1 MIIRMLTV
9 GHPTYPTR
17 VQVHRS
23 RLAVV
28 RPGSCTSGT
37 DRQLT
42 VTLISTIFTQY
53 LVSPVWMIRRG
64 DDNWPCVRDIS

>member
-1 MIIRMLTV
+1 MRIRMLSLC
-9 GHPTYPTR
+9 GHRTYPTR

-42 VTLISTIFTQY
+42 VTLISSVCKY
-53 LVSPVWMIRRG
+53 LHSIYTEYLY
-64 DDNWPCVRDIS
+64 NI

>member
-1 MIIRMLTV
+1 MLSLC
-9 GHPTYPTR
+9 GHTTYPTR

-42 VTLISTIFTQY
+42 VRLISGVGKY
-53 LVSPVWMIRRG
+53 LVSLVLMIRRG
-64 DDNWPCVRDIS
+64 DDNWPIVRDIS

>member
-1 MIIRMLTV
+1 MLSPC
-9 GHPTYPTR
+9 GHTTYPTR

-42 VTLISTIFTQY
+42 VTLISSVCKY
-53 LVSPVWMIRRG
+53 LHSIYIKYLY
-64 DDNWPCVRDIS
+64 NI

>member
-1 MIIRMLTV
+1 MIIRMLSLC
-9 GHPTYPTR
+9 GHTTYPTR

-42 VTLISTIFTQY
+42 VTLISCVCKY
-53 LVSPVWMIRRG
+53 LHSIYTYLEYLH
-64 DDNWPCVRDIS
+64 NI

>member
-1 MIIRMLTV
+1 MIIRMLWLC
-9 GHPTYPTR
+9 GHTTYPTR

-28 RPGSCTSGT
+28 RPGNCTSGT

-42 VTLISTIFTQY
+42 VTLISSLCKY
-53 LVSPVWMIRRG
+53 LHSIYIEYLY
-64 DDNWPCVRDIS
+64 NI

>member
-1 MIIRMLTV
+1 MIIRMLSLC
-9 GHPTYPTR
+9 GHTTYPTR

-42 VTLISTIFTQY
+42 VTLISSLCKY
-53 LVSPVWMIRRG
+53 LHSIYIEYLY
-64 DDNWPCVRDIS
+64 NI